1 MLMLEVVT
9 IDRPLVH
16 EEVEE
21 LQVPGAEGYFGVLP
35 GHTPLVASLTVGA
48 LWYRR
53 GTETFYLHVG
63 FGFAEVLPDKVTI
76 LAEVA
81 ERPEEIDVS
90 RAEASKK
97 RAEERIASSTS
108 EINLERAQRALSK
121 AVVRLQVATRGH
133 QVHK

>member
-1 MLMLEVVT
+1 MLEIMT
-9 IDRPLVH
+9 TDRSLVH

-21 LQVPGAEGYFGVLP
+21 LEVPGAEGYFGVLP
-35 GHTPLVASLTVGA
+35 GHTPLVASLAAGA
-48 LWYRR
+48 LSYRR

-81 ERPEEIDVS
+81 ERPEEIDTS

-97 RAEERIASSTS
+97 RAEERIASSNP
-108 EINLERAQRALSK
+108 EIDLERAQIALSK
-121 AVVRLQVATRGH
+121 ALVRLQVAAR
-133 QVHK
+133 VH

>member
-1 MLMLEVVT
+1 MLEIVT
-9 IDRPLVH
+9 TDRSLVH

-21 LQVPGAEGYFGVLP
+21 LEVPGAEGYFGVLP
-35 GHTPLVASLTVGA
+35 GHTPLVASLAAGA
-48 LWYRR
+48 LSYRR

-97 RAEERIASSTS
+97 RAEERIASSNPETD
-108 EINLERAQRALSK
+108 LERAQIALSK
-121 AVVRLQVATRGH
+121 ALVRLQVAARVH